1 MTTYNA
7 DNPLSTAPA
16 NVVTVTVVA
25 EVASAA
31 LRQPAGTLIFVAGN
45 PASPAPL
52 TDKSLYICLPD
63 FATSPTA
70 NTMKAYLIKAA
81 MVAA

>member
-16 NVVTVTVVA
+16 NVVTVATVGEVVA
-25 EVASAA
+25 AS
-31 LRQPAGTLIFVAGN
+31 RKQPAGTLIFVVSD
-45 PASPAPL
+45 PDPL
-52 TDKSLYICLPD
+52 VNKSLYICLPD

-81 MVAA
+81 MVAS